1 MQKITLLF
9 TFLITLA
16 LSTVVIVFFDR
27 EKTTVSA
34 MPKELYQVYLAG
46 EKIGVIKSKEKLEDY
61 IDKKQNEIKNKYKV
75 DYVYPPKNLNIQ
87 KYVSYGE
94 KVLSEEEVYDLI
106 KEKSPFTIKGYVIK
120 IKGEEEKVINVI
132 DKDLFTSA
140 VTKSIQSFVP
150 KDEYQAFKD
159 DKQKE
164 ITSTGKIIEDLYISE
179 DITIKQDFI
188 STDEYIFTEGNLL
201 DKYLLFGTVENQQKY
216 IVKDGDT
223 IEQISFNHKLGTEE
237 FLVVNPEFTN
247 SNSLLYPGQEVSV
260 GLISP
265 IFNIVV
271 EEHVVEDQSI
281 KYETETTYDSS
292 LVFGTTKVTQE
303 GVEGVE
309 RVILKRQTTNGAI
322 TNVQI
327 DRGSSY
333 VLKDP
338 VKKII
343 VKGTKSPSGG
353 TVVVSSDGVWYWP
366 TNTPYVITSRYGY
379 RWGKFHEALDISGT
393 GYGSPIYAASDGVV
407 ARAGYDRTCGNNVV
421 IQHANEYYTLYCHL
435 AKVYVKT
442 GQTVKGGKIIASMG
456 NSGYVVG
463 TTGTHVHFALFIGGM
478 PYSSGSKS
486 ANPSLLYR

>member
-16 LSTVVIVFFDR
+16 LSTVVIVFFDQER
-27 EKTTVSA
+27 TTVSA

-46 EKIGVIKSKEKLEDY
+46 EKIGVIESKEKLVDY
-61 IDKKQNEIKNKYKV
+61 ISKKQDEIKNKYKV

-87 KYVSYGE
+87 KYISYKD
-94 KVLSEEEVYDLI
+94 KVLTEEEVYNLI
-106 KEKSPFTIKGYVIK
+106 KEESPFTVKGYVIK
-120 IKGEEEKVINVI
+120 LKGAEEKVINVI
-132 DKDLFTSA
+132 DKDLFTNA
-140 VTKSIQSFVP
+140 VTKSIQAFVS
-150 KDEYQAFKD
+150 KEEYEDFKESN
-159 DKQKE
+159 QKE

-179 DITIKQDFI
+179 EITIKQDFI
-188 STDEYIFTEGNLL
+188 STDEFIFTDGNLL
-201 DKYLLFGTVENQQKY
+201 DKYLLFGTVENQDKY
-216 IVKDGDT
+216 IVQAGDT
-223 IEQISFNHKLGTEE
+223 IEQISFNHKLGAEE
-237 FLVVNPEFTN
+237 FLVVNPEFKN

-265 IFNIVV
+265 IFDIVV

-281 KYETETTYDSS
+281 KFETETTYDPTM
-292 LVFGTTKVTQE
+292 VYGTTKVTQE
-303 GVEGVE
+303 GVDGVE

-343 VKGTKSPSGG
+343 VKGTKSISGG
-353 TVVVSSDGVWYWP
+353 TVTVSSDGNWYWP

-379 RWGKFHEALDISGT
+379 RWGKFHEAIDISGT

-407 ARAGYDRTCGNNVV
+407 AKTAYDKTCGNNIVL
-421 IQHANEYYTLYCHL
+421 QHANNYYTLYCHL
-435 AKVYVKT
+435 SKIYVKP
-442 GQTVKGGKIIASMG
+442 GQSVQGGKIVAAMG
-456 NSGYVVG
+456 NSGYTVG
-463 TTGTHVHFALFIGGM
+463 TTGTHLHYALFIGGM
-478 PYSSGSKS
+478 PYSAGSKS